1 MNKIDKRD
9 IEDVMAL
16 SPVQEGL
23 LFHYLKAPGG
33 DFYIEQLCLTLTG
46 PVDMDYFKRAWRF
59 VVDTNEML
67 RSYFQWERLKK
78 PVQVIMKHYEPRFIF
93 HDFSDYPANEALRM
107 LEKVK
112 LVDREEKF
120 DLTGVP
126 SRITLCK
133 MNENRW
139 EMIISNHHILYDGWS
154 NGIILKE
161 FFSVYNEFAR
171 RRTPLKPV
179 KHKYREYIA
188 WLRDRDREKLKKA
201 RESYL
206 NGFDAGTGLSIKRKK
221 RNNAAGDGH
230 YQVTFSS
237 EAVAGLEIF
246 ARTHKIT
253 TASLLYGAWGLLLQ
267 RYNDCGDVIFGVTVS
282 GRSAP
287 IKNIEDMVGLFIN
300 TIPLRIQ
307 SQGNEKTV
315 DFLYRLNQEIRDR
328 ESDVVL
334 DVQEELFDTIVVIE
348 NYPLEK
354 VLLEKGGS
362 GPLTIASY
370 SLEEKTHY
378 DLTVGITLFDGIGV
392 DFSFKEALLD
402 RSSIERLASHFMKIT
417 ADMVA
422 HPVKELRFLEILAE
436 EEKNTLIYG
445 FNDTRA
451 KYPQD
456 KTIHQLFEEQAT
468 RAPDYIAVFGHG
480 RTRTNTDN
488 FSYRQLNEQSNR
500 LAGLLIEKGVLA
512 DSIVAIMMER
522 CVEMIIGILGILKAG
537 GAYLPIDP
545 NYPQERIDF
554 MLKDSGTKL
563 LAVANDLEGEKVR
576 RWEGKKV
583 ILESVIYD
591 SNHLK
596 GRPRR
601 GLHHSSFIIHHS
613 NHLAYIIYTS
623 GSTGKPKGVAVA
635 HAPVVNRLYWV
646 RQRYELNE
654 RDVVLQATSFIFDV
668 SVCELFRWI
677 LPGGK
682 LCFLPP
688 GAEKDPGQIIG
699 VIARYGVTTAD
710 FAPGMLSLI
719 LDRAVAGESYKELS
733 SLRWVFTG
741 VEIVGLNLVKRF
753 NETLHKVNKTR
764 LIDAYGPTESTVD
777 ATYFDCSV
785 IDDSYEDTI
794 PIGKPMA
801 NVCIYI
807 LDRFGGLQPVGVYG
821 ELCIAGRGLARGYLN
836 NPELTAK
843 KFRPQITQIDT
854 DFHHSSFDLP
864 RIHHSILYRTGD
876 LARWLSNGNIEFLG
890 RIDHQVKIRGFR
902 VETGEIEGRL
912 LSYKEIDE
920 AVVTSWDSGDGEK
933 FLCAYVVAKEKI
945 DAAMLKNKLAADLPD
960 YMIPTTIVQLD
971 KIPVTA
977 SGNIDRRALPE
988 PVITDSGAEYIP
1000 PASLLEE
1007 RLAAVWAEVLGIEK
1021 RLIGAGRNFF
1031 KLGGHSL
1038 KAVRLS
1044 AGIQREFDVTI
1055 PLEAIFKSPTVRGL
1069 AKYIAGQ
1076 PGGQYLEIEPAEE
1089 KEYYALTPA
1098 QKRIYF
1104 MQRMAPDSTAY
1115 HLVSAMEVEGDI
1127 DKDRLEQAFVGL
1139 INRHESLRTSFH
1151 IVADQS
1157 VQRIGSTKV
1166 FAELFSKSDP
1176 PEAIIKSFLRP
1187 FDLSCAPLLR
1197 VVLLERGDKKHL
1209 LLVVM
1214 HHIIVDGASVEVL
1227 IKEFTV
1233 LYEGQNLAATGIRYR
1248 DFTEWQVRHRESDL
1262 FKRQKEYWLKE
1273 FAGEV
1278 PVLDL
1283 PTDFPRP
1290 GVQRFA
1296 GKTLEFEIGSEETA
1310 ALNAL
1315 ALEGGV
1321 TLFMA
1326 LLASYNILL
1335 AKLCG
1340 REVVVVGAPGEGRPH
1355 AALEKVVGMFVNTL
1369 ALKNCPCGEKP
1380 FGEFL
1385 REIKDSTLAAFAHQ
1399 DYPYEELVEAVGAGG
1414 NMGRNPLFDTMLALQ
1429 NKDAPVLEIPGARLT
1444 PYDFETGT
1452 AKFDLTLRAV
1462 ETGEKLLLCFEYC
1475 TELFKEETVARFCG
1489 YFKRVVSGILACP
1502 GIRLSD
1508 IEILSQ
1514 EEKEEILVDFNN
1526 TAMEYPRDKTIHQLF
1541 VEQAART
1548 PDYIA
1553 LVGADLRVCPNC
1565 LTYRQLNEQSGRLA
1579 GWLIERGV
1587 LADDIVGIMMERSI
1601 DLIIG
1606 ILGILKSGGAYLP
1619 IDPEYP
1625 RERIDYMLKD
1635 SNAKILLTTSD
1646 LNSLKGRPRR
1656 GLHHSSFI
1664 IHHSN
1669 HLAYI
1674 IYTSGST
1681 GEPKGVLV
1689 EHTSVVN
1696 YICGQ
1701 VKFFGINEKD
1711 RVLQFST
1718 ICFDASVEQV
1728 FIALLSGAVLV
1739 LVDKE
1744 TLLEKSACEAFIVS
1758 QAITHL
1764 HAVPSFLSNIK
1775 PGGAVALKRVVCGGD
1790 VCPVSLAKWWSR
1802 YCDFYNKYGPTET
1815 TISSIEMKVEDID
1828 ETLPRLPIG
1837 KPTANTYIYVLDRW
1851 MKYAPR
1857 GAAGELYIGGVGVAR
1872 GYLNRPELTA
1882 EKFIDFHHSSFDLP
1896 RIHHSKFYRTGDLAR
1911 WLPGG
1916 NIEFL
1921 GRIDR
1926 QVKIRGFRIELGEIE
1941 NRLANH
1947 PDIKEAVVTVK
1958 TDGTGDNY
1966 LCAYIIS
1973 GRQLEIPGL
1982 REYLAKNLPGFMI
1995 PSYFMPIEKIP
2006 LTPNGKVNRGALPQ
2020 PGLNVG
2026 ESYTAPRNEIEKKLV
2041 RLWAEV
2047 LGRYIGI
2054 DDHFFQVGGH
2064 SLKAAILA
2072 AKIHKA
2078 FNVPLPLAEL
2088 FQHPTIR
2095 QTGEY
2100 IKKAGMEKYVSIDSA
2115 EKKEYYRLSY
2125 AQERIYTAAQLEKN
2139 SLIYNIPAI
2148 LELSGELERDRLE
2161 QVFKRLIEG
2170 HESFR
2175 TSFGMIE
2182 GQVVQRIHDE
2192 VPFEIEFGRGAPP
2205 WSPFLRPFDLSH
2217 APLLRI
2223 GLLKEAEQKHIL
2235 MIDIH
2240 HIISDGTSTGILIRD
2255 FLALYKDDRLA
2266 HSEPLITYKDF
2277 SEWQHGSRYKEI
2289 LKQQENF
2296 WRKQFEGDIPVLNMP
2311 CDYSRPL
2318 VPDHKGNGFSFELT
2332 GSEAAALKK
2341 YAAEQEVTLYILL
2354 LAIYTVFLAKLSGQE
2369 DIVVGSPVAGRNRP
2383 ELEQVIGM
2391 FVNTLEL
2398 QNFPAGDI
2406 PFNWFLGDVKARVLE
2421 VFAHQDYPFENLE
2434 EILGIKRDAG
2444 RNPLFDVMLVL
2455 QNTGRPGIE
2464 IPGLKIKQL
2473 EHETGVSKFDLT
2485 LLAVEGGE
2493 GLRFSFEYRTTL
2505 FKEETIRRFAGYF
2518 IKTAAHVLED
2528 PTGKIAKI
2536 DIIPSTEKEEIL
2548 SDFNN
2553 TEVEYPRDK
2562 TIQQLFEE
2570 QAAKTPDH
2578 IAIVGAGSQ
2587 TCPITLTYSVL
2598 NEQSECLAEMLIE
2611 KGVLADSIVSIM
2623 MKRSIELII
2632 GILGIL
2638 KSGGAYLPID
2648 PEYPQERID
2657 YMLKDSG
2664 AKLLV
2669 NEKFFGGARGAVFQK
2684 SPPVEANLAYVIYT
2698 SGSTGKPKGVM
2709 IEHRSIV
2716 NTLCWRK
2723 NYYDFNCRDV
2733 VLQLPSFSF
2742 DSSVEDIFTPLI
2754 SGSRLVMI
2762 RSQQRFDTGY
2772 LKKYIKMVGVTHF
2785 LIAPALY
2792 KTYLDEIPDSL
2803 TGLRSVTIAG
2813 ENFTEEL
2820 VKRHFEKLNQVG
2832 LYNEY
2837 GPAENSVCSTV
2848 YEFRP
2853 DRTGILIGKPITN
2866 VTCFI
2871 LDKGGLLSPVGVP
2884 GELCVSG
2891 PGVTRGY
2898 LNNPELTADRFN
2910 RSYRSY
2916 KAYINYKTGDLCKW
2930 LPGGNIEFL
2939 GRIDHQVKIRG
2950 QRIEPGEIES
2960 RLAHYEHIKEAVVLL
2975 KESTGHLAAYIVAEK
2990 EPQLSLLKEYLAAE
3004 LPAYMI
3010 PTTFNLVEK
3019 IPLTPNGKVDLKAL
3033 ETLGT
3038 ELETGVE
3045 FVAPRDEIEKK
3056 IAGIWMDVLAL
3067 EKVGVHDNFFDLGG
3081 NSLDLVKINTK
3092 LKQVFN
3098 IDDITLQ
3105 MFRYPTIRSLARYL
3119 NGETEQAAAPLEVV
3133 QRNVSAIAVIGMAG
3147 RFPGAKNI
3155 AEFWENLK
3163 NGVESV
3169 RFFSQEE
3176 LETLG
3181 VDPGLLQDPHYVKVK
3196 GALLENKEQF
3206 DAAFFD
3212 YTPKEA
3218 EIMNPQARILHECAW
3233 ETLENAGYDP
3243 FAYKGSIGF
3252 YAGASSSSYWE
3263 SLVFL
3268 SGKAEALGWDAS
3280 VLLSD
3285 KDFIG
3290 TRIAYKLNLKGPN
3303 FALQTACST
3312 SLAAIHLACRGL
3324 LDGECHMAL
3333 AGGVKVSAKQSAGY
3347 LYQEGMIHSPDGHCR
3362 AFDAK
3367 AKGTVSGEGVGLVLL
3382 KPLAAALEDGDYIYA
3397 VVKGTAVN
3405 NDGIR
3410 KIGYTAPGVEGQA
3423 EVIRAALHAA
3433 QVEPESI
3440 GYIEAHGT
3448 GTTLGD
3454 PVEIEGLKLA
3464 FHTTKKKFCAM
3475 GSVKTN
3481 IGHLDAAAGIAGFIK
3496 TVLVLK
3502 NKSIPPSLHFETPN
3516 PKIDFENSPFYVNTT
3531 LKEWKNEQYPLR
3543 AGVSSLGIG
3552 GTNVHVVLEE
3562 WRKNERSREE
3572 REEREE
3578 RKEKLLLLSARTTS
3592 ALSKMTENLA
3602 HYLQENPGADLAD
3615 VAYTLQTGRRAFQY
3629 RCMTACS
3636 NTNDAVTA
3644 LRTKV
3649 KTHRLKE
3656 DEPQVIF
3663 MFTGQ
3668 GSQYVD
3674 MGLDLY
3680 QNQPVFRQEMDHCFE
3695 ILKPLMDYDVKEII
3709 YPSLKNNRSYRTNI
3723 IDQTE
3728 ITQPVLFIFEYALA
3742 KLLMKWGITPSAF
3755 IGHSIGEYTAA
3766 CLAGVFSLED
3776 ALKIVVW
3783 RGRLMQQTPPGAMMS
3798 VPLPEKELKP
3808 LLEQNQLTL
3817 AAVNGTSRCVVSGP
3831 AQAIADFENLL
3842 KEKEIETRRLHTSH
3856 AFHSGL
3862 MDPILPRFEEKVKE
3876 VRFNAP
3882 RIPYI
3887 SNVSGHWISP
3897 AEATDPQYWV
3907 KQLRYT
3913 VRFAD
3918 GIDELLKIKTSRP
3931 LFIEVGPGKTLSTLV
3946 KQPDLAVIDLVRQ
3959 RREAIPDTLFLQEKI
3974 GQLWLHGVTI
3984 DWPAFHGDEKRY
3996 RVPLPTY
4003 PFEGRRYWIE
4013 GDPFT
4018 RLRKNRD
4025 IDDYFYVPTWKRFHL
4040 GAADTLPGT
4049 PLSPACWLLF
4059 TVEGDAAG
4067 SGLEE
4072 KLRHAGQDV
4081 ITVTYGTAFQKE
4093 SARRFTLNPGKNH
4106 EDGYDALFAELVRD
4120 DRVPDFIVHCWN
4132 LMPYEGDEPAG
4143 DRIEE
4148 TLDLGYYSLLNIARA
4163 VERKNIAKK
4172 IRLAVV
4178 TTGLHEETI
4187 CPLKAAVLG
4196 PVKVIPLEYPNIR
4209 CRVIDA
4215 AQGGRFLDRL
4225 INDLSDWSERSDSS
4239 DRSDPSDVSS
4249 YSGNYRWVRG
4259 FDPIKIKKPAPLKP
4273 GGVYLITG
4281 GLGGMGLALAQY
4293 LAKTPRAKL
4302 ILIGRSPFQAKDK
4315 WESQVKAL
4323 EESGAEVLVL
4333 SADVTDENRM
4343 REVVDRAVERF
4354 GVING
4359 IIHAAGLPDGKV
4371 IRLRTRET
4379 SEQVLAPK
4387 IKGTLVLDKI
4397 LKTSASLKP
4406 DFFIICSSLTSL
4418 APAVGQVGYCA
4429 ANNFVDAFALSRAAG
4444 GAPLTIAIDWDRWQN
4459 TGMAVTA
4466 EKLHKKLTG
4475 EALEGGLTVEEGIEV
4490 FGRILGNPFPQVAV
4504 SSYDLEMVIKQA
4516 RVFQAPSEMDME
4528 GVEKMTTG
4536 GNEAQ
4541 RPELETPYDP
4551 PRSGSEHFLAESWS
4565 ALFGYERVGI
4575 HDDFFRL
4582 GGDSLLAMAAIAK
4595 IHKGLGVKVPIAEFF
4610 NNPTIEA
4617 LAVYIDR
4624 NKGET
4629 VLGAIE
4635 PVEKKQYYPVSSAQ
4649 KRLYILQQMEPAGV
4663 AYNQPNMI
4671 LMEGEPDQERLEV
4684 AIKKLIKRHESLR
4697 TSFMIIGDEPVQRI
4711 HDTKVFGPTFF
4722 QKGGFKEFI
4731 RPFDLSCAPLL
4742 RVGLIKKEETSHILL
4757 FDMHHII
4764 ADGFSME
4771 IFKRDF
4777 MRLYRGEDLPML
4789 KVQYRDFSGQQNSWK
4804 QGGGLKK
4811 QERYW
4816 LREFEGAVSPLDL
4829 PGDYPRPAAQSFEG
4843 GVVSFTFG
4851 SEETKRL
4858 KEIAQ
4863 AEGATL
4869 FMILLAVYNVF
4880 LAKLA
4885 GREDIVVGVPSAG
4898 RKYVDLEPIIGMFVN
4913 TLALRN
4919 YPVMEKVFSTFL
4931 REIRERSLAAFE
4943 NQDYPFEDLVEN
4955 VVKERDKSRNPLFD
4969 VVFALQNL
4977 VDPPGTQEEMLDGI
4991 ETGRA
4996 KFDLTLIGIEQEEAL
5011 HFYFEYC
5018 TRLFK
5023 KETILRF
5030 SSFFRAI
5037 ISFVM
5042 ENPAARIGD
5051 IEIISP
5057 GEKKEILYDF
5067 NNTEAEYPRDKTI
5080 QQLFAEQAA
5089 RTPDRIAIMGSTVET
5104 LLATSLQKET
5114 THFQIT
5120 YRQLN
5125 EHSDCLAG
5133 WLTEKGVLVDS
5144 IVGIMTERSIELIIG
5159 ILGILKSG
5167 GAYLPIDP
5175 NYPQER
5181 IDFMLKDSN
5190 AKILLITS
5198 DLNSLKGRPRR
5209 GLHHSSFII
5218 HHSNLSYLI
5227 YTSGST
5233 GKPKGVMVTHR
5244 NVVRLVKNSNYA
5256 PLTEETRI
5264 LLASNPVFDVVTF
5277 EIWGCLL
5284 NGGRLYP
5291 AGNQVILDA
5300 NELGA
5305 ALKRYLINTLWLTSA
5320 LFDRLMQQNSAIFSP
5335 LKYLLVG
5342 GDVLSPRYITEV
5354 RHKNKGLRVINGY
5367 GPTENTTFST
5377 TFEIDGDYKENIPIG
5392 KPIANSTA
5400 YIIDKNNHLQPMGV
5414 PGELWVGGDGV
5425 ARGYLNNPELTA
5437 DRFNRSYRSY
5447 KTYINYKTGDLA
5459 RWLPGGNIEF
5469 LGRIDRQVKI
5479 RGFRIEPGEIE
5490 THLLNHEQI
5499 KEAAVVVRT
5508 ADQGEPYLCAYIV
5521 TMNPTRATGTAALRE
5536 YLAQTLPAYMI
5547 PAYFVELEKLP
5558 LTSNGKIDRKA
5569 LPEPVI
5575 KPQGSYTAPR
5585 NDIEERL
5592 TQTWSEI
5599 LGIKKENIG
5608 VDANFFDSGGHSLR
5622 ATILAARIHKEFNVK
5637 IPLTDIFSL
5646 PTIRKLAAVIGT
5658 KAEDKYS
5665 AVEAAEK
5672 KEYYPVSSAQK
5683 RLFVLHIMD
5692 GAHATNYNMPNAF
5705 TITGPLDKS
5714 RVELAFKRLIQRHES
5729 LRTSF
5734 TIIGNKPVQRVHDQV
5749 EFEIED
5755 FDFATDEH
5763 GQTRTFLLNFIRTFD
5778 LSRAPLLRMA
5788 LLKTG
5793 EDSHAAIFD
5802 MHHIIGDGTAF
5813 SILVKEFTALY
5824 RDETLPPLKI
5834 QYKDFAQ
5841 WQNRL
5846 SSAENIEK
5854 QKAYWIN
5861 RFKDEIP
5868 VLNFPTD
5875 YPRPAARA
5883 TKGKMIFAH
5892 LPGTLTD
5899 KIRKL
5904 NLETETTLYIV
5915 LLAVYNILLARY
5927 TLQEDII
5934 VGSPV
5939 VGREHADLHN
5949 IIGTFANMLAMRNFP
5964 VEHKTF
5970 GDFLKEVKENALK
5983 AYENQDYQFD
5993 ELVAAGGIKAAPGR
6007 NPLFDTVLNMVNIE
6021 QEKNAWQMD
6030 DHLDILP
6037 YEFEYNAAKYDL
6049 LMRAYEDADTI
6060 HISLEYATSLFKPGT
6075 AENILEHFTAILTQ
6089 AVQNLEQKIQD
6100 ITITADFQPVINTSD
6115 KDVEFNF

>member
-16 SPVQEGL
+16 SPAQEGL
-23 LFHYLKAPGG
+23 LFHYLKDPGG
-33 DFYIEQLCLTLTG
+33 DFYIEQLCLALTG

-78 PVQVIMKHYEPRFIF
+78 PVQVILKQHEPRFIF
-93 HDFSDYPANEALRM
+93 YDFSGNPANESVSM

-112 LVDREEKF
+112 AADREEKF
-120 DLTGVP
+120 DLSSVP
-126 SRITLCK
+126 HRVTLCK

-161 FFSVYNEFAR
+161 FFSAYNEIAR

-201 RESYL
+201 WESYL

-253 TASLLYGAWGLLLQ
+253 TASLLYGAWGILLQ
-267 RYNDCGDVIFGVTVS
+267 RYNDCDDVIFGVTVS
-282 GRSAP
+282 GRTAP

-315 DFLYRLNQEIRDR
+315 DFLYRLNQEIQER
-328 ESDVVL
+328 EGEGDAGM
-334 DVQEELFDTIVVIE
+334 DVQAEVFDTIVVIE

-370 SLEEKTHY
+370 SMEESTHY

-402 RSSIERLASHFMKIT
+402 RSSIERLASHFMNIT
-417 ADMVA
+417 AAMVA
-422 HPVKELRFLEILAE
+422 HPAKALRFLEILTE
-436 EEKNTLIYG
+436 EEKNTLLYG

-451 KYPQD
+451 QYPQD

-468 RAPDYIAVFGHG
+468 RTPDRIAVGHVSL
-480 RTRTNTDN
+480 
-488 FSYRQLNEQSNR
+488 SYSQLNEQSDR
-500 LAGLLIEKGVLA
+500 LAGLLIEKGVLP
-512 DSIVAIMMER
+512 DNIVGIMMER
-522 CVEMIIGILGILKAG
+522 CVEMIIGILGILKSG

-545 NYPQERIDF
+545 NYPQERIDY
-554 MLKDSGTKL
+554 MLKDSGAKIL
-563 LAVANDLEGEKVR
+563 INEKFFGGLRGAVLQKSPPGDGN
-576 RWEGKKV
+576 
-583 ILESVIYD
+583 
-591 SNHLK
+591 
-596 GRPRR
+596 
-601 GLHHSSFIIHHS
+601 
-613 NHLAYIIYTS
+613 LAYIIYTS

-646 RQRYELNE
+646 QQRYELNE

-688 GAEKDPGQIIG
+688 GAEKDPGQIINA
-699 VIARYGVTTAD
+699 IARYGVTTAD

-753 NETLHKVNKTR
+753 NKTLHKANKTR

-785 IDDSYEDTI
+785 IGDSYEDTI

-836 NPELTAK
+836 NPELTAE
-843 KFRPQITQIDT
+843 KFNR
-854 DFHHSSFDLP
+854 S
-864 RIHHSILYRTGD
+864 YRSYKTYINYKTGD
-876 LARWLSNGNIEFLG
+876 LARWLSDGNIEFLG

-920 AVVTSWDSGDGEK
+920 AVATSWDSGDGEK

-945 DAAMLKNKLAADLPD
+945 DAAILKNKLAADLPD

-988 PVITDSGAEYIP
+988 PVITDNGAEYIP

-1076 PGGQYLEIEPAEE
+1076 PGGQYLAIEPAEE

-1151 IVADQS
+1151 IVADHP
-1157 VQRIGSTKV
+1157 VQRIESTKV

-1209 LLVVM
+1209 LMVVM
-1214 HHIIVDGASVEVL
+1214 HHIIVDGASLEVL
-1227 IKEFTV
+1227 VKEFTV

-1248 DFTEWQVRHRESDL
+1248 DFTEWQGHQRESDF

-1278 PVLDL
+1278 PVLEL
-1283 PTDFPRP
+1283 PFDFPRP

-1315 ALEGGV
+1315 ALEKNA

-1335 AKLCG
+1335 AKLGG
-1340 REVVVVGAPGEGRPH
+1340 REVIVVGAPGEGRPH

-1369 ALKNCPCGEKP
+1369 VLKNFPCGEKP

-1414 NMGRNPLFDTMLALQ
+1414 NTGRNPLFDTMLVLQ
-1429 NKDAPVLEIPGARLT
+1429 NKGAPDLEIPGLRLK
-1444 PYDFETGT
+1444 PYDYETGA
-1452 AKFDLTLRAV
+1452 AKFDLTLRAL

-1475 TELFKEETVARFCG
+1475 TELFKEETVERFSG

-1508 IEILSQ
+1508 IEIISQ

-1526 TAMEYPRDKTIHQLF
+1526 TATEYPRDKTIHQLF
-1541 VEQAART
+1541 TEQAART
-1548 PDYIA
+1548 PDHIA
-1553 LVGADLRVCPNC
+1553 VIGESVRPVGLVGHVRPVSLS
-1565 LTYRQLNEQSGRLA
+1565 YRQLNEQSDRLA
-1579 GWLIERGV
+1579 GQLIEKGV
-1587 LADDIVGIMMERSI
+1587 MADSIVAIMMERSI
-1601 DLIIG
+1601 EMIIG
-1606 ILGILKSGGAYLP
+1606 ILGILKSGGAHLP

-1625 RERIDYMLKD
+1625 QERIDYMLKD
-1635 SNAKILLTTSD
+1635 SAAKTLLTASGCVF
-1646 LNSLKGRPRR
+1646 NF
-1656 GLHHSSFI
+1656 HHSSFI
-1664 IHHSN
+1664 IHHSSQ
-1669 HLAYI
+1669 LAYI

-1681 GEPKGVLV
+1681 GKPKGVMV
-1689 EHTSVVN
+1689 EHASLVN
-1696 YICGQ
+1696 YILGQ

-1739 LVDKE
+1739 LADKE
-1744 TLLEKSACEAFIVS
+1744 TLLEKSVCEAFIVS

-1775 PGGAVALKRVVCGGD
+1775 PGGAVALKRVVSGGD
-1790 VCPVSLAKWWSR
+1790 VCPVSLANWWSR
-1802 YCDFYNKYGPTET
+1802 YCDFYNKYGPTEA
-1815 TISSIEMKVEDID
+1815 TITSIEKKYESSDDRFSQV
-1828 ETLPRLPIG
+1828 PVG
-1837 KPTANTYIYVLDRW
+1837 KPVGNTAIYLLDRW
-1851 MKYAPR
+1851 LNPVPR
-1857 GAAGELYIGGVGVAR
+1857 GAAGEIYIGGAGVAR

-1882 EKFIDFHHSSFDLP
+1882 DKFNRTYRSYKTYICF
-1896 RIHHSKFYRTGDLAR
+1896 RTGDLAR
-1911 WLPGG
+1911 WLSNG

-1941 NRLANH
+1941 NRLVNH
-1947 PDIKEAVVTVK
+1947 PDIKEAVVTAK

-1973 GRQLEIPGL
+1973 GGQLEIPGL
-1982 REYLAKNLPGFMI
+1982 REHLAKDLPGYMI
-1995 PSYFMPIEKIP
+1995 PSYFMQIEKIP
-2006 LTPNGKVNRGALPQ
+2006 LTPNGKINRGALPQ

-2047 LGRYIGI
+2047 LGKSIGI

-2064 SLKAAILA
+2064 SLKAAILTS
-2072 AKIHKA
+2072 KIHKA
-2078 FNVPLPLAEL
+2078 FNVRMPLPEL
-2088 FQHPTIR
+2088 FKRPTIR
-2095 QTGEY
+2095 KICEY
-2100 IKKAGMEKYVSIDSA
+2100 LKEAAQDSYTTIIPA

-2125 AQERIYTAAQLEKN
+2125 AQERIYTATQLEKN
-2139 SLIYNIPAI
+2139 SLVYNIPAI
-2148 LELSGELERDRLE
+2148 LELTGELEKDRLE
-2161 QVFKRLIEG
+2161 KVFKRLIER

-2175 TSFGMIE
+2175 SSFGMID

-2192 VPFEIEFGRGAPP
+2192 VLFEIEFGRGAPP
-2205 WSPFLRPFDLSH
+2205 WSPFIRPFDLSH
-2217 APLLRI
+2217 APLLRV
-2223 GLLKEAEQKHIL
+2223 GLIKEGEKKHIL
-2235 MIDIH
+2235 IIDIH

-2255 FLALYKDDRLA
+2255 FLALYKEGCLTNNG
-2266 HSEPLITYKDF
+2266 PLITYKDF

-2296 WRKQFEGDIPVLNMP
+2296 WRKQYEGDIPVLNMP

-2369 DIVVGSPVAGRNRP
+2369 DIVVGTPAAGRNHP

-2391 FVNTLEL
+2391 FINTLAL
-2398 QNFPAGDI
+2398 RNFPAGDI
-2406 PFNWFLGDVKARVLE
+2406 PFNRFLGDVKAQVLE
-2421 VFAHQDYPFENLE
+2421 VFAHQDYPYEDLVKNL
-2434 EILGIKRDAG
+2434 GFKRDAG

-2455 QNTGRPGIE
+2455 QNAGRPEVE
-2464 IPGLKIKQL
+2464 IPGLRIKQL

-2485 LLAVEGGE
+2485 LSAVEGGG
-2493 GLRFSFEYRTTL
+2493 GLTCSFEYRTTL

-2528 PTGKIAKI
+2528 PTGKISGI

-2548 SDFNN
+2548 YDFNN
-2553 TEVEYPRDK
+2553 TAMEYPRDK
-2562 TIQQLFEE
+2562 TIQQLFAE
-2570 QAAKTPDH
+2570 QAAKAPDC
-2578 IAIVGAGSQ
+2578 IALVGANRRPRV
-2587 TCPITLTYSVL
+2587 CPNCLTYRQL
-2598 NEQSECLAEMLIE
+2598 DEQSGRLAGLLQE
-2611 KGVLADSIVSIM
+2611 KGVLPDSIVGIM
-2623 MKRSIELII
+2623 MERSIDLII

-2657 YMLKDSG
+2657 FMLKDSST
-2664 AKLLV
+2664 KFLV
-2669 NEKFFGGARGAVFQK
+2669 NEKFFGGSRGAVLQK
-2684 SPPVEANLAYVIYT
+2684 SPPGEANLAYIIYT

-2762 RSQQRFDTGY
+2762 LSRQRFDAGY
-2772 LKKYIKMVGVTHF
+2772 LKKLIKMVGVTHF
-2785 LIAPALY
+2785 LIVPALY

-2820 VKRHFEKLNQVG
+2820 VKRHFEKLNHVG

-2866 VTCFI
+2866 VKCFI
-2871 LDKGGLLSPVGVP
+2871 LDKDGLLSPVGVP

-2891 PGVTRGY
+2891 PGIARGY
-2898 LNNPELTADRFN
+2898 LNNPELTAERFN

-2916 KAYINYKTGDLCKW
+2916 KTYINYKTGDLCKW
-2930 LPGGNIEFL
+2930 LPDGNIEFL

-2950 QRIEPGEIES
+2950 QRIEPGEIET
-2960 RLAHYEHIKEAVVLL
+2960 RLTHYEHIKEAVVLL

-2990 EPQLSLLKEYLAAE
+2990 EPQLSRLKEYLAAE

-3019 IPLTPNGKVDLKAL
+3019 IPLTPNGKVDRKAL

-3045 FVAPRDEIEKK
+3045 FISPQDETEKK
-3056 IAGIWMDVLAL
+3056 IAGIWRDVLAL
-3067 EKVGVHDNFFDLGG
+3067 DKVGVHANFFDLGG

-3092 LKQVFN
+3092 LKLVFN

-3119 NGETEQAAAPLEVV
+3119 NGETEQAAAPVEVK
-3133 QRNVSAIAVIGMAG
+3133 QRNVSAVAVIGMAG

-3155 AEFWENLK
+3155 AEFWKNLK

-3218 EIMNPQARILHECAW
+3218 EIMNPQARLLHECAW

-3268 SGKAEALGWDAS
+3268 SGKAGALGWDAS

-3285 KDFIG
+3285 KDFIM
-3290 TRIAYKLNLKGPN
+3290 TRIAYKLNLRGPN
-3303 FALQTACST
+3303 FAVQTACST

-3333 AGGVKVSAKQSAGY
+3333 AGGVKVSAKQSTGY

-3367 AKGTVSGEGVGLVLL
+3367 ANGTVSGEGVGLVLL

-3423 EVIRAALHAA
+3423 EVIRAALQVA

-3454 PVEIEGLKLA
+3454 PVEIEGLKSA
-3464 FHTTKKKFCAM
+3464 FNTTKKKFCAV

-3502 NKSIPPSLHFETPN
+3502 NKSIPPSLHFETAN

-3531 LKEWKNEQYPLR
+3531 LTEWENEPYPLR

-3592 ALSKMTENLA
+3592 TLNKMTENLA
-3602 HYLQENPGADLAD
+3602 HYLQENSGVDLAD
-3615 VAYTLQTGRRAFQY
+3615 IAYTLQTGRKAFQY
-3629 RCMTACS
+3629 RCMTVCS

-3644 LRTKV
+3644 LRTKM
-3649 KTHRLKE
+3649 KTNRLKE

-3680 QNQPVFRQEMDHCFE
+3680 QNEPVFRQEMDHCFE

-3709 YPSLKNNRSYRTNI
+3709 YPSLKNNRSNRSYKTNI
-3723 IDQTE
+3723 IHQTE

-3766 CLAGVFSLED
+3766 CLAGVFSPED

-3831 AQAIADFENLL
+3831 AQDIADFENLL
-3842 KEKEIETRRLHTSH
+3842 KEKGIETRRLHTSH
-3856 AFHSGL
+3856 AFHSEQ

-3887 SNVSGHWISP
+3887 SNVSGRWITP

-3918 GIDELLKIKTSRP
+3918 GIDELLKIKTGRP

-3974 GQLWLHGVTI
+3974 GQLWLHGVSV
-3984 DWPAFHGDEKRY
+3984 DWSAFHGDEKRY

-4003 PFEGRRYWIE
+4003 PFEGQRYWIE

-4018 RLRKNRD
+4018 RVRKNRD
-4025 IDDYFYVPTWKRFHL
+4025 IDDYFYVPTWKRFPL
-4040 GAADTLPGT
+4040 GAADILPGI
-4049 PLSPACWLLF
+4049 PLSPACWLVF
-4059 TVEGDAAG
+4059 TGEGDAAG

-4072 KLRHAGQDV
+4072 KLRHTGQDV
-4081 ITVTYGTAFQKE
+4081 VTVTHGTAFQKE
-4093 SARRFTLNPGKNH
+4093 SAQRFTLNPGKNH

-4120 DRVPDFIVHCWN
+4120 GRVPDFIVHCWN
-4132 LMPYEGDEPAG
+4132 LMPHEGDEPAG

-4172 IRLAVV
+4172 IRLAVI

-4209 CRVIDA
+4209 CRVIDVTPPLLQPGA
-4215 AQGGRFLDRL
+4215 EPGERFLDRL
-4225 INDLSDWSERSDSS
+4225 IDDLSDWSERSDWS
-4239 DRSDPSDVSS
+4239 DWSDWSDVRS
-4249 YSGNYRWVRG
+4249 YSGNYHWVQG

-4293 LAKTPRAKL
+4293 LAKTPRTKL

-4315 WESQVKAL
+4315 WESQVKAM
-4323 EESGAEVLVL
+4323 EESGTEVLVL

-4397 LKTSASLKP
+4397 IKTSASLKP

-4444 GAPLTIAIDWDRWQN
+4444 GFPLTIAIDWDRWQN
-4459 TGMAVTA
+4459 TGMAVSA

-4516 RVFQAPSEMDME
+4516 GEFQAPSEMDME
-4528 GVEKMTTG
+4528 GLEEMTG
-4536 GNEAQ
+4536 GGNAAQ

-4551 PRSGSEHFLAESWS
+4551 PRTGSEHFLAASWS
-4565 ALFGYERVGI
+4565 ALFGYERIGI
-4575 HDDFFRL
+4575 YDDFFRL

-4617 LAVYIDR
+4617 LAVYIDA
-4624 NKGET
+4624 NKGEA
-4629 VLGAIE
+4629 VVGVIE

-4649 KRLYILQQMEPAGV
+4649 KRLYILQQMEPDGV

-4671 LMEGEPDQERLEV
+4671 LLEGEPDQERLEV
-4684 AIKKLIKRHESLR
+4684 TIKKLIQRHESLR
-4697 TSFMIIGDEPVQRI
+4697 TSFLIIGNEPVQRI

-4742 RVGLIKKEETSHILL
+4742 RVCLIKKEETNHILL

-4764 ADGFSME
+4764 ADGVSME

-4777 MRLYRGEDLPML
+4777 MRLYRGEDLPVL

-4804 QGGGLKK
+4804 QGDGFKK

-4816 LREFEGAVSPLDL
+4816 LREFEEAVSPLDL
-4829 PGDYPRPAAQSFEG
+4829 PGDYPRPAAQNFEG
-4843 GVVSFTFG
+4843 GVVSFTLSG
-4851 SEETKRL
+4851 EETKRL

-4885 GREDIVVGVPSAG
+4885 GREDIVVGVPAAG
-4898 RKYVDLEPIIGMFVN
+4898 RKYADLEPIIGMFVN

-4977 VDPPGTQEEMLDGI
+4977 VDQPGTQEEMLDGI

-5030 SSFFRAI
+5030 SGFFRAI
-5037 ISFVM
+5037 ISFVK

-5067 NNTEAEYPRDKTI
+5067 NNTEVEYPRDKTI
-5080 QQLFAEQAA
+5080 HWLFEEQAA
-5089 RTPDRIAIMGSTVET
+5089 MRPDHIALISVGLVRPV
-5104 LLATSLQKET
+5104 SL
-5114 THFQIT
+5114 T
-5120 YRQLN
+5120 YRELN
-5125 EHSDCLAG
+5125 EQSDCLAG

-5144 IVGIMTERSIELIIG
+5144 IVGIMMERSIELIIG

-5181 IDFMLKDSN
+5181 IDYMLKDSN
-5190 AKILLITS
+5190 AEILLITS
-5198 DLNSLKGRPRR
+5198 DLNVLKGGPRR

-5218 HHSNLSYLI
+5218 NHSNLSYLI

-5256 PLTEETRI
+5256 PLSEETRI

-5291 AGNQVILDA
+5291 AGNEVILDA

-5305 ALKRYLINTLWLTSA
+5305 ALKRYFINTLWLTSA

-5367 GPTENTTFST
+5367 GPTENTAFST

-5400 YIIDKNNHLQPMGV
+5400 YIIDKNNHLQPMGE

-5437 DRFNRSYRSY
+5437 EKFKFNRSYKSY
-5447 KTYINYKTGDLA
+5447 RTYIFYKTGDLA
-5459 RWLPGGNIEF
+5459 RWLADGNIEF

-5499 KEAAVVVRT
+5499 KEAAVMVRT
-5508 ADQGEPYLCAYIV
+5508 ADHGEPYLCAYIV
-5521 TMNPTRATGTAALRE
+5521 TMNSTRETGTAALRE

-5665 AVEAAEK
+5665 AVESAEK
-5672 KEYYPVSSAQK
+5672 KGYYPVSSAQK

-5692 GAHATNYNMPNAF
+5692 GAHATNYNMPHAF
-5705 TITGPLDKS
+5705 SIKGPLDKS

-5734 TIIGNKPVQRVHDQV
+5734 TIMENEPVQVVHPKARFKIVYTQCGPGQVNERVNG
-5749 EFEIED
+5749 FIEP
-5755 FDFATDEH
+5755 
-5763 GQTRTFLLNFIRTFD
+5763 FD

-5793 EDSHAAIFD
+5793 EDSHVAIFD

-5824 RDETLPPLKI
+5824 RGETLPPLKI

-5841 WQNRL
+5841 WQNRR

-5854 QKAYWIN
+5854 QKAYWLN

-5875 YPRPAARA
+5875 YPRPATRA
-5883 TKGKMIFAH
+5883 TKGKMIFSQ
-5892 LPGTLTD
+5892 LPGTLTA

-6007 NPLFDTVLNMVNIE
+6007 SPLFDTVLNMVNIE

-6075 AENILEHFTAILTQ
+6075 AENILEHFTAILIR

-6100 ITITADFQPVINTSD
+6100 ITITADFQPVINTPD